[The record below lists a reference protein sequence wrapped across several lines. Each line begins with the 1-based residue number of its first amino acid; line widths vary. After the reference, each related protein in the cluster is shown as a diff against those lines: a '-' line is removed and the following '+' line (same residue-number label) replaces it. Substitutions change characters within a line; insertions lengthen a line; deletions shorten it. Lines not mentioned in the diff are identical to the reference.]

1 MSERVQM
8 LLSIVQQEHGHM
20 LISKLRKMGVPVHY
34 QCIGHGTAPSEILDI
49 LGLGTSDKDIVI
61 SFATESKAQELLGS
75 LHSAFLQIG
84 RIHGLI
90 LLLKTTAISKLL
102 SMMVQPAAAIETTGG
117 SNMNYN
123 SDNSLICISV
133 NLGFT
138 DQVMHVA
145 RQAGARGG
153 TVIKA
158 RLAGGTTPEET
169 LGVELNQEKE
179 LVLILAP
186 KKDAA
191 GIMTAVNKEFG
202 LRSKA
207 QALIHAMPV
216 EHAMKI

>member
-1 MSERVQM
+1 MKKNN
-8 LLSIVQQEHGHM
+8 ICII
-20 LISKLRKMGVPVHY
+20 ISKLRHIMH
-34 QCIGHGTAPSEILDI
+34 S
-49 LGLGTSDKDIVI
+49 VI
-61 SFATESKAQELLGS
+61 KCSS
-75 LHSAFLQIG
+75 H
-84 RIHGLI
+84 
-90 LLLKTTAISKLL
+90 IS
-102 SMMVQPAAAIETTGG
+102 
-117 SNMNYN
+117 NYN

-158 RLAGGTTPEET
+158 RVAGGTTPEET

-191 GIMTAVNKEFG
+191 DIMTAVNKEFG